1 VSLFGRARASLA
13 QIWVAYL
20 AVGSLLTLAYLFA
33 PHLKGNGPVI
43 NVLGLSSSLAI
54 VAGVLMHRPKAWIAW
69 LLLAFGQLLFFAGD
83 MYTYSYPKLFGVDE
97 VPFPSPGDW
106 LYLAV
111 YPALMAGLFMLVRKR
126 NPDGDRPGLIDSAI
140 LTVGIALLSW
150 VFLIAPNLHLSG
162 LTLYAKLVSSAYPL
176 GDVLLLAGA
185 IRLAVDTGK
194 RAPAFYLLVASIV
207 SLLAVDSAY
216 GYALLKG
223 TYNHQLSYDVGWIA
237 YYLLWGAAALH
248 PSMRTLEEPAV
259 DRRSRLTQ
267 TRLGLLAA
275 ACLIAP
281 GIRFVEEFHNP
292 DIEVVVVAAAVLFLL
307 VVARMAWLVR
317 QEERAVKRE
326 VALRGAG
333 VRLVAAA
340 GDKQVQEA
348 AVASAQSLLGEH
360 RPVRLVLRSDDTA
373 MVTASSEGHGWLL
386 SAESQSWLFG
396 ARKTTQQL
404 AIGDLLPAVRHDL
417 RLDDTGSALFMPLS
431 TRDEMRGMIVV
442 GAPTQMARESLDSL
456 EALATQVSLAVEGA
470 ALAEDLHRRAGEARF
485 RSLVAHSSDLITV
498 LAADGTVTYQSPSIE
513 RLLGYSTD
521 EIEGTRFDRLLRD
534 SDRPRLARILTGL
547 PDSTPETH
555 AIECS
560 LRHRDG
566 TWLQFE
572 VQQTNLLHDEHVRGI
587 VLNSRDVSEQKA
599 FEDQLAHQAFH
610 DPVTNLANRALFA
623 DRVQHALTRME
634 RGGPSVA
641 VVFVDLDDFKTV
653 NDSLGHAAGDF
664 VLQEVAA
671 RLEITVRPTDTVARF
686 GGDEFAVLLDGV
698 MDTQEAADVAGRVL
712 RALDRHLEIDGKEVF
727 PRASVGIC
735 IADRELDVPAAEELL
750 RNADVAMYMAKRDSK
765 GGYRIFEPRMH
776 ERVVERL
783 EMRAELQRA
792 IDNQQLEVYYQ
803 PVVRLDKKVI
813 YGVEA
818 LLRWQHPQ
826 RGPILPDQFIPLA
839 EETGLIIPI
848 GRWVLGEACK
858 QAARLNQTSRS
869 ADPLTM
875 SVNLSVK
882 QLQSETIVPD
892 VRDALQTTG
901 LDPTAL
907 VLEIT
912 ETVMMADMDL
922 AVQQLND
929 LKALGVRLAMDD
941 FGTGYSSLSY
951 LSRLPVDILKMDR
964 SFLVSDH
971 ETDSSLAAAIIA
983 LGKSLRLDVV
993 AEGVERL
1000 DQVPSLRDLGC
1011 ELGQGFLFAEPMSKD
1026 SLNDFLAGRDD
1037 EVPLKVVDDQHES
1050 HAA

>member
-1 VSLFGRARASLA
+1 
-13 QIWVAYL
+13 
-20 AVGSLLTLAYLFA
+20 
-33 PHLKGNGPVI
+33 
-43 NVLGLSSSLAI
+43 
-54 VAGVLMHRPKAWIAW
+54 
-69 LLLAFGQLLFFAGD
+69 
-83 MYTYSYPKLFGVDE
+83 
-97 VPFPSPGDW
+97 
-106 LYLAV
+106 
-111 YPALMAGLFMLVRKR
+111 
-126 NPDGDRPGLIDSAI
+126 
-140 LTVGIALLSW
+140 
-150 VFLIAPNLHLSG
+150 
-162 LTLYAKLVSSAYPL
+162 
-176 GDVLLLAGA
+176 
-185 IRLAVDTGK
+185 
-194 RAPAFYLLVASIV
+194 
-207 SLLAVDSAY
+207 
-216 GYALLKG
+216 
-223 TYNHQLSYDVGWIA
+223 
-237 YYLLWGAAALH
+237 
-248 PSMRTLEEPAV
+248 
-259 DRRSRLTQ
+259 
-267 TRLGLLAA
+267 
-275 ACLIAP
+275 
-281 GIRFVEEFHNP
+281 
-292 DIEVVVVAAAVLFLL
+292 
-307 VVARMAWLVR
+307 
-317 QEERAVKRE
+317 
-326 VALRGAG
+326 
-333 VRLVAAA
+333 
-340 GDKQVQEA
+340 
-348 AVASAQSLLGEH
+348 
-360 RPVRLVLRSDDTA
+360 
-373 MVTASSEGHGWLL
+373 
-386 SAESQSWLFG
+386 
-396 ARKTTQQL
+396 
-404 AIGDLLPAVRHDL
+404 
-417 RLDDTGSALFMPLS
+417 
-431 TRDEMRGMIVV
+431 
-442 GAPTQMARESLDSL
+442 MAREALDSL

-664 VLQEVAA
+664 VLQEVAS
-671 RLEITVRPTDTVARF
+671 RLETTVRPTDTVARF

-698 MDTQEAADVAGRVL
+698 VDTQEAADVAGRVL
-712 RALDRHLEIDGKEVF
+712 RALDRNLEIDGKEVF

-792 IDNQQLEVYYQ
+792 IDNHQLEVYYQ

-818 LLRWQHPQ
+818 LLRWQHPV
-826 RGPILPDQFIPLA
+826 RGAILPDQFIPLA

-848 GRWVLGEACK
+848 GRWVLGEACR
-858 QAARLNQTSRS
+858 QAARLNQTARS

-892 VRDALQTTG
+892 VRDALMSSG
-901 LDPTAL
+901 LDPAAL

-983 LGKSLRLDVV
+983 LGKSLKLDVV

-1026 SLNDFLAGRDD
+1026 SLNDFLSGRED
-1037 EVPLKVVDDQHES
+1037 EPSLKVVEDQPES